1 MVKHKQ
7 AQETKS
13 KVKLY
18 KTKRGWFSALTR
30 FFGLFSFMSKKEV
43 HPIDLND
50 LDALKDADTSD
61 NYKKGIATVATLFGM
76 GAIGAV
82 SPTEVHAATTTVGY
96 SSQVI
101 GSGSTSVSTST
112 SQSMASTSGSTA
124 SQSTSTSSVS
134 QSMQSNSLSVNSVS
148 GSTTSTTIFEGTTTS
163 SMVTENSSNSISG
176 SQAIENSDAASIDHS
191 GSHSNSTPVDSITGS
206 TSLDNE
212 KTSIEESASTSHLEE
227 NGMATILPATGN
239 NDGETSVANRTVTEG
254 NIVQL
259 AENIEEV
266 SNEEELKAALR
277 DASITTIKLKNNIT
291 LNNAITINN
300 GNRNIT
306 IIGDGHYINA
316 LNSDGGIIL
325 NNRGGS
331 AQIKLTIENATLYNT
346 SKYGFVNMSSN
357 GVDTVTY
364 KDVTAYGGTLVWSKT
379 GAGVKTLNLVGN
391 TTLNSVKSYEVDGQS
406 CGTEAFS
413 HRTPDGDKTTALYVS
428 HNINIA
434 DNANVVLNNSATDID
449 MWLLTAISSS
459 STPDNITFI
468 STVKV
473 GDNASLTMEN
483 IGNTEYNI
491 KLDGGL
497 GNHFIVNEN
506 AAVKMSAKVDNVRI
520 IPQLENIL
528 TRGNIELAKGSN
540 VHLEVIT
547 GSNFRVAGTVA
558 NRIDFNGTATLIKQ
572 EGASGPTIYDKNSQA
587 NIEFNWLGIVENT
600 VNFNPGA
607 DVTLIAGKGASNIGS
622 SSLVTA
628 KVNIDDPLRVA
639 FNTDKLETD
648 NGVTYLGNSRI
659 NVNVKN
665 ATIKVDDNDFSEL
678 ISSNKTNINGS
689 SVGVGSVSLNSNST
703 SYANESESLSA
714 SLSFSVATSM
724 AASQLAAVN
733 NGSQVIYGGSTSIYN
748 SQSMSSSLSLSTS
761 ASLSESLSNSV
772 SMSES
777 MSNSV
782 SISESLSNSVSVSAS
797 ESISASVSASES
809 ASTSL
814 SASESTSA
822 SVSASES
829 TSASVSA
836 SESTSASVSAS
847 ESTSASV
854 SASESTSASVSAS
867 ESTSASVSA
876 SESTSASVSASE
888 STSTSVSASES
899 ASTSLSASES
909 TSASVSSSES
919 TSASASTS
927 ESTSALVSASE
938 STSASVS
945 ASESTSASVSA
956 SESLSNSV
964 SMSESLSNSVSM
976 SESLSNSVSM
986 SESLSNSVSMSES
999 LSNSVSMSES
1009 LSNSVSMSESL
1020 SNSQSMSISISEL
1033 ISLSSSESAS
1043 TSLSLSNSTSISIS
1057 SSGNASESLS
1067 DSLSSISSSSS
1078 LSGSTSA
1085 VSDLGSTF
1093 SDNSINYSTSSSL
1106 SIMNNGNGLKTT
1118 NISESGNQTI
1128 MNLNETNSV
1137 NSQKPSQQNEKLPQ
1151 TGNEKHSTAK
1161 LLSLISLEAILLL
1174 LISKKK
1180 KG

>member
-191 GSHSNSTPVDSITGS
+191 GSHSNSTTVDSITGS

-325 NNRGGS
+325 NNSSGS
-331 AQIKLTIENATLYNT
+331 AKIDLTIENATLYNT

-357 GVDTVTY
+357 GADTVTY

-379 GAGVKTLNLVGN
+379 DAGVKTLNLVGN

-413 HRTPDGDKTTALYVS
+413 HRTPDGNKTTALYVS
-428 HNINIA
+428 HTIKIA

-449 MWLLTAISSS
+449 MWLLTDVSSS
-459 STPDNITFI
+459 SAR
-468 STVKV
+468 STVTV
-473 GDNASLTMEN
+473 GNNASLTMEN

-497 GNHFIVNEN
+497 NNRFIVNEN

-528 TRGNIELAKGSN
+528 TRGNIDLAKGSN

-558 NRIDFNGTATLIKQ
+558 NKIDFNGTATLIKQ

-587 NIEFNWLGIVENT
+587 NIEFNWLGIYGNE
-600 VNFNPGA
+600 VNFKPGA

-622 SSLVTA
+622 SSVVTA
-628 KVNIDDPLRVA
+628 TVNIDDPLRVA

-659 NVNVKN
+659 TVNVKN

-782 SISESLSNSVSVSAS
+782 SISESLSNSVSVS
-797 ESISASVSASES
+797 
-809 ASTSL
+809 
-814 SASESTSA
+814 
-822 SVSASES
+822 
-829 TSASVSA
+829 
-836 SESTSASVSAS
+836 
-847 ESTSASV
+847 
-854 SASESTSASVSAS
+854 
-867 ESTSASVSA
+867 
-876 SESTSASVSASE
+876 
-888 STSTSVSASES
+888 
-899 ASTSLSASES
+899 
-909 TSASVSSSES
+909 
-919 TSASASTS
+919 
-927 ESTSALVSASE
+927 
-938 STSASVS
+938 
-945 ASESTSASVSA
+945 
-956 SESLSNSV
+956 ESLSNSA

-986 SESLSNSVSMSES
+986 SESMSNSVSMSES

>member
-191 GSHSNSTPVDSITGS
+191 GSHSNSTTVDSITGS

-266 SNEEELKAALR
+266 SNEEELKAALQ

-325 NNRGGS
+325 NNSSGS
-331 AQIKLTIENATLYNT
+331 AKIDLTIENATLYNT

-357 GVDTVTY
+357 GADTVTY

-379 GAGVKTLNLVGN
+379 DAGVKTLNLVGN

-428 HNINIA
+428 NAINIA

-449 MWLLTAISSS
+449 MWLLTAVPSS
-459 STPDNITFI
+459 ST
-468 STVKV
+468 STVTV
-473 GDNASLTMEN
+473 GKNASLTMEN

-497 GNHFIVNEN
+497 YNYFIVNEN

-547 GSNFRVAGTVA
+547 GSNFRVAGTIA
-558 NRIDFNGTATLIKQ
+558 NKIDFNGTATLIKQ

-587 NIEFNWLGIVENT
+587 NIEFNWLGIGGNA
-600 VNFNPGA
+600 VNFKPGA
-607 DVTLIAGKGASNIGS
+607 DVTLIAGKGASNIGAS
-622 SSLVTA
+622 SAVTTT
-628 KVNIDDPLRVA
+628 VNINDPLRVA

-659 NVNVKN
+659 IVNVKN

-836 SESTSASVSAS
+836 SESISA
-847 ESTSASV
+847 
-854 SASESTSASVSAS
+854 
-867 ESTSASVSA
+867 
-876 SESTSASVSASE
+876 
-888 STSTSVSASES
+888 SVSASES

-909 TSASVSSSES
+909 TS
-919 TSASASTS
+919 
-927 ESTSALVSASE
+927 
-938 STSASVS
+938 
-945 ASESTSASVSA
+945 
-956 SESLSNSV
+956 
-964 SMSESLSNSVSM
+964 
-976 SESLSNSVSM
+976 
-986 SESLSNSVSMSES
+986 
-999 LSNSVSMSES
+999 
-1009 LSNSVSMSESL
+1009 
-1020 SNSQSMSISISEL
+1020 
-1033 ISLSSSESAS
+1033 
-1043 TSLSLSNSTSISIS
+1043 
-1057 SSGNASESLS
+1057 
-1067 DSLSSISSSSS
+1067 
-1078 LSGSTSA
+1078 
-1085 VSDLGSTF
+1085 
-1093 SDNSINYSTSSSL
+1093 
-1106 SIMNNGNGLKTT
+1106 
-1118 NISESGNQTI
+1118 
-1128 MNLNETNSV
+1128 
-1137 NSQKPSQQNEKLPQ
+1137 
-1151 TGNEKHSTAK
+1151 
-1161 LLSLISLEAILLL
+1161 
-1174 LISKKK
+1174 
-1180 KG
+1180 

>member
-191 GSHSNSTPVDSITGS
+191 GSHSNSTTVDSITGS

-266 SNEEELKAALR
+266 SNEEELKAALQ

-331 AQIKLTIENATLYNT
+331 AKIELTIENATLYNT

-357 GVDTVTY
+357 GADTVTY

-379 GAGVKTLNLVGN
+379 DAGFKTLNLVGN

-428 HNINIA
+428 NAINIA

-449 MWLLTAISSS
+449 MWLLTAVPSSS
-459 STPDNITFI
+459 STV
-468 STVKV
+468 TV
-473 GDNASLTMEN
+473 GNNASLTMEN

-491 KLDGGL
+491 KLDGGHITL
-497 GNHFIVNEN
+497 GGKGGSYFIVNEN

-520 IPQLENIL
+520 IPQIENIL
-528 TRGNIELAKGSN
+528 TRGNIYLAKGSN

-547 GSNFRVAGTVA
+547 GSNFRVAGTFA
-558 NRIDFNGTATLIKQ
+558 NKIDFNGTATLIKQ

-587 NIEFNWLGIVENT
+587 NIEFDWLGIGGNK

-622 SSLVTA
+622 SSFVNAT
-628 KVNIDDPLRVA
+628 VNIDDPLRVA

-659 NVNVKN
+659 NVNVTN

-772 SMSES
+772 STSES

-797 ESISASVSASES
+797 ESISASVSASE
-809 ASTSL
+809 
-814 SASESTSA
+814 
-822 SVSASES
+822 
-829 TSASVSA
+829 
-836 SESTSASVSAS
+836 
-847 ESTSASV
+847 
-854 SASESTSASVSAS
+854 
-867 ESTSASVSA
+867 
-876 SESTSASVSASE
+876 
-888 STSTSVSASES
+888 
-899 ASTSLSASES
+899 
-909 TSASVSSSES
+909 
-919 TSASASTS
+919 
-927 ESTSALVSASE
+927 
-938 STSASVS
+938 
-945 ASESTSASVSA
+945 
-956 SESLSNSV
+956 
-964 SMSESLSNSVSM
+964 
-976 SESLSNSVSM
+976 
-986 SESLSNSVSMSES
+986 
-999 LSNSVSMSES
+999 
-1009 LSNSVSMSESL
+1009 
-1020 SNSQSMSISISEL
+1020 
-1033 ISLSSSESAS
+1033 
-1043 TSLSLSNSTSISIS
+1043 
-1057 SSGNASESLS
+1057 
-1067 DSLSSISSSSS
+1067 
-1078 LSGSTSA
+1078 
-1085 VSDLGSTF
+1085 
-1093 SDNSINYSTSSSL
+1093 
-1106 SIMNNGNGLKTT
+1106 
-1118 NISESGNQTI
+1118 
-1128 MNLNETNSV
+1128 
-1137 NSQKPSQQNEKLPQ
+1137 
-1151 TGNEKHSTAK
+1151 
-1161 LLSLISLEAILLL
+1161 
-1174 LISKKK
+1174 
-1180 KG
+1180 

>member
-191 GSHSNSTPVDSITGS
+191 GSHSNSTTVDSITGS

-325 NNRGGS
+325 NNSSGS
-331 AQIKLTIENATLYNT
+331 AKIDLTIENATLYNT

-357 GVDTVTY
+357 GADTVTY

-379 GAGVKTLNLVGN
+379 DAGVKTLNLVGN

-413 HRTPDGDKTTALYVS
+413 HRTPDGNKTTALYVS
-428 HNINIA
+428 HTIKIA

-449 MWLLTAISSS
+449 MWLLTDVSSS
-459 STPDNITFI
+459 SAR
-468 STVKV
+468 STVTV
-473 GDNASLTMEN
+473 GNNASLTMEN

-497 GNHFIVNEN
+497 NNRFIVNEN

-528 TRGNIELAKGSN
+528 TRGNIDLAKGSN

-547 GSNFRVAGTVA
+547 GSNFRVAGTIA
-558 NRIDFNGTATLIKQ
+558 NKIDFNGTATLIKQ

-587 NIEFNWLGIVENT
+587 NIEFNWLGIYGNE
-600 VNFNPGA
+600 VNFKPGA

-622 SSLVTA
+622 SSFVNAT
-628 KVNIDDPLRVA
+628 VNINDPLRVA

-659 NVNVKN
+659 TVNVKN

-777 MSNSV
+777 LSNSVSMSESMSNSV
-782 SISESLSNSVSVSAS
+782 SM
-797 ESISASVSASES
+797 
-809 ASTSL
+809 
-814 SASESTSA
+814 
-822 SVSASES
+822 
-829 TSASVSA
+829 
-836 SESTSASVSAS
+836 
-847 ESTSASV
+847 
-854 SASESTSASVSAS
+854 
-867 ESTSASVSA
+867 
-876 SESTSASVSASE
+876 
-888 STSTSVSASES
+888 
-899 ASTSLSASES
+899 
-909 TSASVSSSES
+909 
-919 TSASASTS
+919 
-927 ESTSALVSASE
+927 
-938 STSASVS
+938 
-945 ASESTSASVSA
+945 

-964 SMSESLSNSVSM
+964 SMSESLSNSASM

>member
-191 GSHSNSTPVDSITGS
+191 GSHSNSTTVDSITGS

-331 AQIKLTIENATLYNT
+331 AKIELTIENATLYNT

-428 HNINIA
+428 HTINIA

-449 MWLLTAISSS
+449 MWLLTAIPSS
-459 STPDNITFI
+459 STTPITPSTFI

-491 KLDGGL
+491 KLDGGF
-497 GNHFIVNEN
+497 GNLFIVNEN

-600 VNFNPGA
+600 VNFKPGA

-628 KVNIDDPLRVA
+628 NVNIDDPLRVA

-659 NVNVKN
+659 NVNVTN

-829 TSASVSA
+829 TS
-836 SESTSASVSAS
+836 
-847 ESTSASV
+847 
-854 SASESTSASVSAS
+854 
-867 ESTSASVSA
+867 
-876 SESTSASVSASE
+876 
-888 STSTSVSASES
+888 
-899 ASTSLSASES
+899 
-909 TSASVSSSES
+909 
-919 TSASASTS
+919 
-927 ESTSALVSASE
+927 
-938 STSASVS
+938 
-945 ASESTSASVSA
+945 
-956 SESLSNSV
+956 
-964 SMSESLSNSVSM
+964 
-976 SESLSNSVSM
+976 
-986 SESLSNSVSMSES
+986 
-999 LSNSVSMSES
+999 
-1009 LSNSVSMSESL
+1009 
-1020 SNSQSMSISISEL
+1020 
-1033 ISLSSSESAS
+1033 
-1043 TSLSLSNSTSISIS
+1043 
-1057 SSGNASESLS
+1057 
-1067 DSLSSISSSSS
+1067 
-1078 LSGSTSA
+1078 
-1085 VSDLGSTF
+1085 
-1093 SDNSINYSTSSSL
+1093 
-1106 SIMNNGNGLKTT
+1106 
-1118 NISESGNQTI
+1118 
-1128 MNLNETNSV
+1128 
-1137 NSQKPSQQNEKLPQ
+1137 
-1151 TGNEKHSTAK
+1151 
-1161 LLSLISLEAILLL
+1161 
-1174 LISKKK
+1174 
-1180 KG
+1180 

>member
-191 GSHSNSTPVDSITGS
+191 GSHSNSTTVDSITGS

-325 NNRGGS
+325 NNSSGS
-331 AQIKLTIENATLYNT
+331 AKIDLTIENATLYNT

-357 GVDTVTY
+357 GADTVTY

-379 GAGVKTLNLVGN
+379 DAGVKTLNLVGN

-428 HNINIA
+428 HAINIA

-449 MWLLTAISSS
+449 MWLLTDVSSS
-459 STPDNITFI
+459 SAR
-468 STVKV
+468 STVTV
-473 GDNASLTMEN
+473 GNNASLTMEN

-497 GNHFIVNEN
+497 YNRFIVNEN

-528 TRGNIELAKGSN
+528 TRGNIDLAKGSN

-558 NRIDFNGTATLIKQ
+558 NKIDFNGTATLIKQ

-587 NIEFNWLGIVENT
+587 NIEFDWLGIGGNK

-622 SSLVTA
+622 SSFVNAT
-628 KVNIDDPLRVA
+628 VNINDPLRVA

-659 NVNVKN
+659 TVNVKN

-678 ISSNKTNINGS
+678 ISSNKTSINGS

-836 SESTSASVSAS
+836 SESISASVSASESASTSLSASESTSASVSASESTSASVSASESTSTSVSTS

-876 SESTSASVSASE
+876 SESTSAS
-888 STSTSVSASES
+888 
-899 ASTSLSASES
+899 
-909 TSASVSSSES
+909 
-919 TSASASTS
+919 ASTS

-945 ASESTSASVSA
+945 A
-956 SESLSNSV
+956 
-964 SMSESLSNSVSM
+964 
-976 SESLSNSVSM
+976 
-986 SESLSNSVSMSES
+986 
-999 LSNSVSMSES
+999 SES

>member
-191 GSHSNSTPVDSITGS
+191 GSHSNSTTVDSITGS
-206 TSLDNE
+206 ISLDNE

-325 NNRGGS
+325 NNRGS
-331 AQIKLTIENATLYNT
+331 ANINLTIENATLYNT

-357 GVDTVTY
+357 GADTVTY

-413 HRTPDGDKTTALYVS
+413 HRTPDGNKTTALYVS
-428 HNINIA
+428 HTIKIA

-449 MWLLTAISSS
+449 MWLLTDVSSS
-459 STPDNITFI
+459 RPHST
-468 STVKV
+468 STVTV
-473 GDNASLTMEN
+473 GNNASLTMEN

-497 GNHFIVNEN
+497 YNNFIVNEN

-528 TRGNIELAKGSN
+528 TRGNIDLAKGSN

-558 NRIDFNGTATLIKQ
+558 NKIDFNGTATLIKQ

-587 NIEFNWLGIVENT
+587 NIEFNWLGIYGNE
-600 VNFNPGA
+600 VNFKPGA

-622 SSLVTA
+622 SSAVTA
-628 KVNIDDPLRVA
+628 TVNIDDPLRVA

-659 NVNVKN
+659 TVNVKN

-777 MSNSV
+777 ASTSLSASESTSASV
-782 SISESLSNSVSVSAS
+782 SASESTSASVSAS

-836 SESTSASVSAS
+836 SESTSTSVSTS

-909 TSASVSSSES
+909 TSASVS
-919 TSASASTS
+919 
-927 ESTSALVSASE
+927 ASE

-956 SESLSNSV
+956 
-964 SMSESLSNSVSM
+964 

>member
-1 MVKHKQ
+1 M
-7 AQETKS
+7 
-13 KVKLY
+13 
-18 KTKRGWFSALTR
+18 
-30 FFGLFSFMSKKEV
+30 
-43 HPIDLND
+43 
-50 LDALKDADTSD
+50 
-61 NYKKGIATVATLFGM
+61 
-76 GAIGAV
+76 
-82 SPTEVHAATTTVGY
+82 
-96 SSQVI
+96 
-101 GSGSTSVSTST
+101 
-112 SQSMASTSGSTA
+112 
-124 SQSTSTSSVS
+124 
-134 QSMQSNSLSVNSVS
+134 
-148 GSTTSTTIFEGTTTS
+148 
-163 SMVTENSSNSISG
+163 
-176 SQAIENSDAASIDHS
+176 
-191 GSHSNSTPVDSITGS
+191 
-206 TSLDNE
+206 
-212 KTSIEESASTSHLEE
+212 
-227 NGMATILPATGN
+227 
-239 NDGETSVANRTVTEG
+239 
-254 NIVQL
+254 
-259 AENIEEV
+259 
-266 SNEEELKAALR
+266 
-277 DASITTIKLKNNIT
+277 
-291 LNNAITINN
+291 
-300 GNRNIT
+300 
-306 IIGDGHYINA
+306 
-316 LNSDGGIIL
+316 
-325 NNRGGS
+325 
-331 AQIKLTIENATLYNT
+331 
-346 SKYGFVNMSSN
+346 
-357 GVDTVTY
+357 TY

-428 HNINIA
+428 HNINIE

-459 STPDNITFI
+459 STPSTPSTFI

-473 GDNASLTMEN
+473 GNNASLTMEN

-491 KLDGGL
+491 KLDGGF

-506 AAVKMSAKVDNVRI
+506 ATVKMSAKVDNVRI

-600 VNFNPGA
+600 VNFKPGA

-622 SSLVTA
+622 SSPVTA
-628 KVNIDDPLRVA
+628 NVNIDDPLRVA

-836 SESTSASVSAS
+836 SESISASVSASESASTSLSASESTSASVSAS

-888 STSTSVSASES
+888 SISASVSASES
-899 ASTSLSASES
+899 ASTS
-909 TSASVSSSES
+909 
-919 TSASASTS
+919 
-927 ESTSALVSASE
+927 
-938 STSASVS
+938 
-945 ASESTSASVSA
+945 
-956 SESLSNSV
+956 
-964 SMSESLSNSVSM
+964 
-976 SESLSNSVSM
+976 
-986 SESLSNSVSMSES
+986 
-999 LSNSVSMSES
+999 
-1009 LSNSVSMSESL
+1009 
-1020 SNSQSMSISISEL
+1020 
-1033 ISLSSSESAS
+1033 
-1043 TSLSLSNSTSISIS
+1043 
-1057 SSGNASESLS
+1057 
-1067 DSLSSISSSSS
+1067 
-1078 LSGSTSA
+1078 
-1085 VSDLGSTF
+1085 
-1093 SDNSINYSTSSSL
+1093 
-1106 SIMNNGNGLKTT
+1106 
-1118 NISESGNQTI
+1118 
-1128 MNLNETNSV
+1128 
-1137 NSQKPSQQNEKLPQ
+1137 
-1151 TGNEKHSTAK
+1151 
-1161 LLSLISLEAILLL
+1161 
-1174 LISKKK
+1174 
-1180 KG
+1180 

>member
-191 GSHSNSTPVDSITGS
+191 GSHSNSTTVDSITGS

-266 SNEEELKAALR
+266 SNEEELKAALQ

-331 AQIKLTIENATLYNT
+331 AKIELTIENATLYNT

-357 GVDTVTY
+357 GADTVTY

-379 GAGVKTLNLVGN
+379 DAGFKTLNLVGN

-428 HNINIA
+428 NAINIA

-449 MWLLTAISSS
+449 MWLLTAVPSSS
-459 STPDNITFI
+459 STV
-468 STVKV
+468 TV
-473 GDNASLTMEN
+473 GNNASLTMEN

-491 KLDGGL
+491 KLDGGHITL
-497 GNHFIVNEN
+497 GGKGGSYFIVNEN

-520 IPQLENIL
+520 IPQIENIL
-528 TRGNIELAKGSN
+528 TRGNIYLAKGSN

-547 GSNFRVAGTVA
+547 GSNFRVAGTFA
-558 NRIDFNGTATLIKQ
+558 NKIDFNGTATLIKQ

-587 NIEFNWLGIVENT
+587 NIEFDWLGIGGNK

-622 SSLVTA
+622 SSFVNAT
-628 KVNIDDPLRVA
+628 VNIDDPLRVA

-659 NVNVKN
+659 NVNVTN

-772 SMSES
+772 STSES

-797 ESISASVSASES
+797 ES
-809 ASTSL
+809 
-814 SASESTSA
+814 
-822 SVSASES
+822 
-829 TSASVSA
+829 
-836 SESTSASVSAS
+836 
-847 ESTSASV
+847 
-854 SASESTSASVSAS
+854 
-867 ESTSASVSA
+867 
-876 SESTSASVSASE
+876 
-888 STSTSVSASES
+888 
-899 ASTSLSASES
+899 
-909 TSASVSSSES
+909 
-919 TSASASTS
+919 
-927 ESTSALVSASE
+927 
-938 STSASVS
+938 
-945 ASESTSASVSA
+945 
-956 SESLSNSV
+956 
-964 SMSESLSNSVSM
+964 
-976 SESLSNSVSM
+976 
-986 SESLSNSVSMSES
+986 
-999 LSNSVSMSES
+999 
-1009 LSNSVSMSESL
+1009 
-1020 SNSQSMSISISEL
+1020 
-1033 ISLSSSESAS
+1033 
-1043 TSLSLSNSTSISIS
+1043 
-1057 SSGNASESLS
+1057 
-1067 DSLSSISSSSS
+1067 
-1078 LSGSTSA
+1078 
-1085 VSDLGSTF
+1085 
-1093 SDNSINYSTSSSL
+1093 
-1106 SIMNNGNGLKTT
+1106 
-1118 NISESGNQTI
+1118 
-1128 MNLNETNSV
+1128 
-1137 NSQKPSQQNEKLPQ
+1137 
-1151 TGNEKHSTAK
+1151 
-1161 LLSLISLEAILLL
+1161 
-1174 LISKKK
+1174 
-1180 KG
+1180 

>member
-191 GSHSNSTPVDSITGS
+191 GSHSNSTTVDSITGS

-266 SNEEELKAALR
+266 SNEEELKAALQ

-325 NNRGGS
+325 NNSSGS
-331 AQIKLTIENATLYNT
+331 AKIDLTIENATLYNT

-357 GVDTVTY
+357 GADTVTY

-379 GAGVKTLNLVGN
+379 DAGVKTLNLVGN

-413 HRTPDGDKTTALYVS
+413 HRTPDGNKTTALYVS
-428 HNINIA
+428 HTIKIA

-449 MWLLTAISSS
+449 MWLLTAGLSS
-459 STPDNITFI
+459 STH
-468 STVKV
+468 SAVKV
-473 GDNASLTMEN
+473 GNNASLTMEN

-497 GNHFIVNEN
+497 YNHFIVNEN

-528 TRGNIELAKGSN
+528 TRGNIDLAKGSN

-558 NRIDFNGTATLIKQ
+558 NKIDFNGTATLIKQ

-587 NIEFNWLGIVENT
+587 NIEFDWLGIGGNK

-622 SSLVTA
+622 SSFVNAT
-628 KVNIDDPLRVA
+628 VNINDPLRVA

-659 NVNVKN
+659 TVNVKN

-782 SISESLSNSVSVSAS
+782 SISESLSNSVSVS
-797 ESISASVSASES
+797 ESLSNSASM
-809 ASTSL
+809 
-814 SASESTSA
+814 
-822 SVSASES
+822 
-829 TSASVSA
+829 
-836 SESTSASVSAS
+836 
-847 ESTSASV
+847 
-854 SASESTSASVSAS
+854 
-867 ESTSASVSA
+867 
-876 SESTSASVSASE
+876 
-888 STSTSVSASES
+888 
-899 ASTSLSASES
+899 
-909 TSASVSSSES
+909 
-919 TSASASTS
+919 
-927 ESTSALVSASE
+927 
-938 STSASVS
+938 
-945 ASESTSASVSA
+945 

-986 SESLSNSVSMSES
+986 SESLSNSVSMSESMSNSVSMSES

>member
-191 GSHSNSTPVDSITGS
+191 GSHSNSTTVDSITGS

-266 SNEEELKAALR
+266 SNEEELKAALQ

-325 NNRGGS
+325 NNSSGS
-331 AQIKLTIENATLYNT
+331 AKIDLTIENATLYNT

-357 GVDTVTY
+357 GADTVTY

-379 GAGVKTLNLVGN
+379 DAGVKTLNLVGN

-428 HNINIA
+428 HAINIA

-449 MWLLTAISSS
+449 MWLLTDVSSS
-459 STPDNITFI
+459 SAR
-468 STVKV
+468 STVTV
-473 GDNASLTMEN
+473 GNNASLTMEN

-497 GNHFIVNEN
+497 YNHFIVNEN

-528 TRGNIELAKGSN
+528 TRGNIDLAKGSN

-558 NRIDFNGTATLIKQ
+558 NKIDFNGTATLIKQ

-587 NIEFNWLGIVENT
+587 NIEFDWLGIGGNK

-622 SSLVTA
+622 SSFVNAT
-628 KVNIDDPLRVA
+628 VNINDPLRVA

-659 NVNVKN
+659 TVNVKN

-678 ISSNKTNINGS
+678 ISSNKTSINGS

-782 SISESLSNSVSVSAS
+782 SISESLSNSVSVSESLSNSASMS
-797 ESISASVSASES
+797 ESLSNSVSMSES
-809 ASTSL
+809 LSNSVSMSESMSNSVSMSESL
-814 SASESTSA
+814 SNSVSMSESLSN
-822 SVSASES
+822 SVSMSES
-829 TSASVSA
+829 LSNSVSM
-836 SESTSASVSAS
+836 SESLSNSVSM
-847 ESTSASV
+847 
-854 SASESTSASVSAS
+854 
-867 ESTSASVSA
+867 
-876 SESTSASVSASE
+876 
-888 STSTSVSASES
+888 
-899 ASTSLSASES
+899 
-909 TSASVSSSES
+909 
-919 TSASASTS
+919 
-927 ESTSALVSASE
+927 
-938 STSASVS
+938 
-945 ASESTSASVSA
+945 

>member
-191 GSHSNSTPVDSITGS
+191 GSHSNSTTVDSITGS

-266 SNEEELKAALR
+266 SNEEELKAALQ

-325 NNRGGS
+325 NNSSGS
-331 AQIKLTIENATLYNT
+331 AKIDLTIENATLYNT

-357 GVDTVTY
+357 GADTVTY

-379 GAGVKTLNLVGN
+379 DAGVKTLNLVGN

-413 HRTPDGDKTTALYVS
+413 HSTPDGDKTTALYVS
-428 HNINIA
+428 NAINIA

-449 MWLLTAISSS
+449 MWLLTAVPSSS
-459 STPDNITFI
+459 ST
-468 STVKV
+468 STVTV
-473 GDNASLTMEN
+473 GNNASLTMEN

-497 GNHFIVNEN
+497 YNDFIVNEN

-528 TRGNIELAKGSN
+528 TRGNIDLAKGSN

-558 NRIDFNGTATLIKQ
+558 NKIDFNGTATLIKQ

-587 NIEFNWLGIVENT
+587 NIEFDWLGIGGNK

-622 SSLVTA
+622 SSFVNAT
-628 KVNIDDPLRVA
+628 VNINDPLRVA

-659 NVNVKN
+659 TVNVKN

-678 ISSNKTNINGS
+678 ISSNKTSINGS

-782 SISESLSNSVSVSAS
+782 SISESLSNSVSVSESLSNSVSMS
-797 ESISASVSASES
+797 ESLSNSVSMSES
-809 ASTSL
+809 L
-814 SASESTSA
+814 SN
-822 SVSASES
+822 SVSM
-829 TSASVSA
+829 
-836 SESTSASVSAS
+836 
-847 ESTSASV
+847 
-854 SASESTSASVSAS
+854 
-867 ESTSASVSA
+867 
-876 SESTSASVSASE
+876 
-888 STSTSVSASES
+888 
-899 ASTSLSASES
+899 
-909 TSASVSSSES
+909 
-919 TSASASTS
+919 
-927 ESTSALVSASE
+927 
-938 STSASVS
+938 
-945 ASESTSASVSA
+945 

>member
-191 GSHSNSTPVDSITGS
+191 GSHSNSTTVDSITGS

-266 SNEEELKAALR
+266 SNEEELKAALQ

-325 NNRGGS
+325 NNSSGS
-331 AQIKLTIENATLYNT
+331 AKIDLTIENATLYNT

-357 GVDTVTY
+357 GADTVTY

-379 GAGVKTLNLVGN
+379 DAGVKTLNLVGN

-428 HNINIA
+428 HAINIA

-449 MWLLTAISSS
+449 MWLLTDVSSS
-459 STPDNITFI
+459 SAR
-468 STVKV
+468 STVTV
-473 GDNASLTMEN
+473 GNNASLTMEN

-497 GNHFIVNEN
+497 NNHFIVNEN

-528 TRGNIELAKGSN
+528 TRGNIDLAKGSN

-558 NRIDFNGTATLIKQ
+558 NKIDFNGTATLIKQ

-587 NIEFNWLGIVENT
+587 NIEFNWLGIYGNE
-600 VNFNPGA
+600 VNFKPGA

-622 SSLVTA
+622 SSAVTA
-628 KVNIDDPLRVA
+628 TVNINDPLRVA

-659 NVNVKN
+659 TVNVKN

-782 SISESLSNSVSVSAS
+782 SISESLSNSVSVSESLSNSASMS
-797 ESISASVSASES
+797 ESLSNSVSMSES
-809 ASTSL
+809 L
-814 SASESTSA
+814 SNSVSMSESMSN
-822 SVSASES
+822 SVSM
-829 TSASVSA
+829 
-836 SESTSASVSAS
+836 
-847 ESTSASV
+847 
-854 SASESTSASVSAS
+854 
-867 ESTSASVSA
+867 
-876 SESTSASVSASE
+876 
-888 STSTSVSASES
+888 
-899 ASTSLSASES
+899 
-909 TSASVSSSES
+909 
-919 TSASASTS
+919 
-927 ESTSALVSASE
+927 
-938 STSASVS
+938 
-945 ASESTSASVSA
+945 

-986 SESLSNSVSMSES
+986 SESLSNSVSMSESLSNSVSMSESLSNSVSMSESMSNSVSMSESLSNSVSMSESLSNSVSMSESLSNSVSMSESLSNSVSMSESLSNSVSMSESLSNSVSMSESMSNSVSMSES

>member
-191 GSHSNSTPVDSITGS
+191 GSHSNSTTVDSITGS

-325 NNRGGS
+325 NNSSGS
-331 AQIKLTIENATLYNT
+331 AKIDLTIENATLYNT

-357 GVDTVTY
+357 GADTVTY

-379 GAGVKTLNLVGN
+379 DAGVKTLNLVGN

-413 HRTPDGDKTTALYVS
+413 HSTPDGDKTTALYVS
-428 HNINIA
+428 NAINIA

-449 MWLLTAISSS
+449 MWLLTAVPSSS
-459 STPDNITFI
+459 ST
-468 STVKV
+468 STVTV
-473 GDNASLTMEN
+473 GNNASLTMEN

-497 GNHFIVNEN
+497 YNDFIVNEN

-528 TRGNIELAKGSN
+528 TRGNIDLAKGSN

-558 NRIDFNGTATLIKQ
+558 NKIDFNGTATLIKQ

-587 NIEFNWLGIVENT
+587 NIEFNWLGIYGNE
-600 VNFNPGA
+600 VNFKPGA

-622 SSLVTA
+622 SSFVNAT
-628 KVNIDDPLRVA
+628 VNINDPLRVA

-659 NVNVKN
+659 TVNVKN

-678 ISSNKTNINGS
+678 ISSNETKINGS

-782 SISESLSNSVSVSAS
+782 SISESLSNSVSV
-797 ESISASVSASES
+797 
-809 ASTSL
+809 
-814 SASESTSA
+814 
-822 SVSASES
+822 
-829 TSASVSA
+829 
-836 SESTSASVSAS
+836 
-847 ESTSASV
+847 
-854 SASESTSASVSAS
+854 
-867 ESTSASVSA
+867 
-876 SESTSASVSASE
+876 
-888 STSTSVSASES
+888 
-899 ASTSLSASES
+899 
-909 TSASVSSSES
+909 
-919 TSASASTS
+919 
-927 ESTSALVSASE
+927 
-938 STSASVS
+938 
-945 ASESTSASVSA
+945 
-956 SESLSNSV
+956 
-964 SMSESLSNSVSM
+964 
-976 SESLSNSVSM
+976 

>member
-191 GSHSNSTPVDSITGS
+191 GSHSNSTTVDSITGS

-266 SNEEELKAALR
+266 SNEEELKAALQ

-325 NNRGGS
+325 NNSSGR
-331 AQIKLTIENATLYNT
+331 AKINLTIENATLYNT

-357 GVDTVTY
+357 GADTVTY

-379 GAGVKTLNLVGN
+379 DAGVKTLNLVGN

-428 HNINIA
+428 HAINIA

-449 MWLLTAISSS
+449 MWLLTDVSSS
-459 STPDNITFI
+459 SAR
-468 STVKV
+468 STVTV
-473 GDNASLTMEN
+473 GNNASLTMEN

-497 GNHFIVNEN
+497 NNHFIVNEN

-528 TRGNIELAKGSN
+528 TRGNIDLAKGSN

-558 NRIDFNGTATLIKQ
+558 NKIDFNGTATLIKQ
-572 EGASGPTIYDKNSQA
+572 EGASGPTIYDKNSQV
-587 NIEFNWLGIVENT
+587 NIEFNWLGIYGNE
-600 VNFNPGA
+600 VNFKPGA

-622 SSLVTA
+622 SSFVNAT
-628 KVNIDDPLRVA
+628 VNINDPLRVA

-659 NVNVKN
+659 TVNVKN

-782 SISESLSNSVSVSAS
+782 SISESLSNSVSVSESLSNSASMS
-797 ESISASVSASES
+797 ESLSNSVSMSES
-809 ASTSL
+809 L
-814 SASESTSA
+814 SNSVSMSESMSN
-822 SVSASES
+822 SVSM
-829 TSASVSA
+829 
-836 SESTSASVSAS
+836 
-847 ESTSASV
+847 
-854 SASESTSASVSAS
+854 
-867 ESTSASVSA
+867 
-876 SESTSASVSASE
+876 
-888 STSTSVSASES
+888 
-899 ASTSLSASES
+899 
-909 TSASVSSSES
+909 
-919 TSASASTS
+919 
-927 ESTSALVSASE
+927 
-938 STSASVS
+938 
-945 ASESTSASVSA
+945 

-986 SESLSNSVSMSES
+986 SESLSNSVSMSESLSNSVSMSESLSNSVSMSESMSNSVSMSESLSNSVSMSESLSNSVSMSESLSNSVSMSESLSNSVSMSESLSNSVSMSESLSNSVSMSESMSNSVSMSES

>member
-191 GSHSNSTPVDSITGS
+191 GSHSNSTTVDSITGS

-266 SNEEELKAALR
+266 SNEEELKAALQ

-325 NNRGGS
+325 NNSSGS
-331 AQIKLTIENATLYNT
+331 AKIDLTIENATLYNT

-357 GVDTVTY
+357 GADTVTY

-379 GAGVKTLNLVGN
+379 YAGVKTLNLVGN

-428 HNINIA
+428 HAINIA

-449 MWLLTAISSS
+449 MWLLTDVSSS
-459 STPDNITFI
+459 SAR
-468 STVKV
+468 STVTV
-473 GDNASLTMEN
+473 GNNASLTMEN

-497 GNHFIVNEN
+497 YNRFIVNEN

-528 TRGNIELAKGSN
+528 TRGNIDLAKGSN

-558 NRIDFNGTATLIKQ
+558 NKIDFNGTATLIKQ

-587 NIEFNWLGIVENT
+587 NIEFNWLGIGGNE
-600 VNFNPGA
+600 VNFKPGA

-622 SSLVTA
+622 SSFVTA
-628 KVNIDDPLRVA
+628 TVNINDPLRVA

-659 NVNVKN
+659 TVNVKN

-782 SISESLSNSVSVSAS
+782 SISESLSNSVSVS
-797 ESISASVSASES
+797 ESLSNSASM
-809 ASTSL
+809 
-814 SASESTSA
+814 
-822 SVSASES
+822 
-829 TSASVSA
+829 
-836 SESTSASVSAS
+836 
-847 ESTSASV
+847 
-854 SASESTSASVSAS
+854 
-867 ESTSASVSA
+867 
-876 SESTSASVSASE
+876 
-888 STSTSVSASES
+888 
-899 ASTSLSASES
+899 
-909 TSASVSSSES
+909 
-919 TSASASTS
+919 
-927 ESTSALVSASE
+927 
-938 STSASVS
+938 
-945 ASESTSASVSA
+945 

-964 SMSESLSNSVSM
+964 SMSESLSNSVSMSESLSNSVSMSESLSNSVSMSESLSNSVSMSESMSNSVSM

>member
-191 GSHSNSTPVDSITGS
+191 GSHSNSTTVDSITGS

-325 NNRGGS
+325 NNRGS
-331 AQIKLTIENATLYNT
+331 AKIDLTIENATLYNT

-357 GVDTVTY
+357 GADTVTY

-413 HRTPDGDKTTALYVS
+413 HRTPDGNKTTALYVS
-428 HNINIA
+428 HTIKIA

-449 MWLLTAISSS
+449 MWLLTDVSSS
-459 STPDNITFI
+459 SAR
-468 STVKV
+468 STVTV
-473 GDNASLTMEN
+473 GNNASLTMEN

-491 KLDGGL
+491 KLDGGHITL
-497 GNHFIVNEN
+497 GGKGGSYFIVNEN

-528 TRGNIELAKGSN
+528 TRGNIDLAKGSN

-587 NIEFNWLGIVENT
+587 NIEFNWLGIKGNE

-628 KVNIDDPLRVA
+628 NVNIDDPLRVA

-659 NVNVKN
+659 NVNVTN

-867 ESTSASVSA
+867 ESISA
-876 SESTSASVSASE
+876 
-888 STSTSVSASES
+888 SVSASES

-909 TSASVSSSES
+909 TSASVSASE
-919 TSASASTS
+919 SASTS
-927 ESTSALVSASE
+927 LSASE

-956 SESLSNSV
+956 SESLSNSVSMSESLSNSV

>member
-191 GSHSNSTPVDSITGS
+191 GSHSNSTTVDSITGS

-266 SNEEELKAALR
+266 SNEEELKAALQ

-316 LNSDGGIIL
+316 LNRNGGIIL
-325 NNRGGS
+325 NNSSGS
-331 AQIKLTIENATLYNT
+331 AKIDLTIENATLYNT

-357 GVDTVTY
+357 GADTVTY

-379 GAGVKTLNLVGN
+379 DAGVKTLNLVGN

-413 HRTPDGDKTTALYVS
+413 HSTPDGDKTTALYVS
-428 HNINIA
+428 NAINIA

-449 MWLLTAISSS
+449 MWLLTAVPSSS
-459 STPDNITFI
+459 ST
-468 STVKV
+468 STVTV
-473 GDNASLTMEN
+473 GNNASLTMEN

-497 GNHFIVNEN
+497 YNDFIVNEN

-528 TRGNIELAKGSN
+528 TRGNIDLAKGSN

-547 GSNFRVAGTVA
+547 GSNFRVAGTIA
-558 NRIDFNGTATLIKQ
+558 NKIDFNGTATLIKQ

-587 NIEFNWLGIVENT
+587 NIEFDWLGIGGNE
-600 VNFNPGA
+600 VNFKPGA

-622 SSLVTA
+622 SSFVTA
-628 KVNIDDPLRVA
+628 TVNINDPLRVA

-659 NVNVKN
+659 TVNVKN

-782 SISESLSNSVSVSAS
+782 SISESLSNSVSVS
-797 ESISASVSASES
+797 ESLSNSVSM
-809 ASTSL
+809 
-814 SASESTSA
+814 
-822 SVSASES
+822 
-829 TSASVSA
+829 
-836 SESTSASVSAS
+836 
-847 ESTSASV
+847 
-854 SASESTSASVSAS
+854 
-867 ESTSASVSA
+867 
-876 SESTSASVSASE
+876 
-888 STSTSVSASES
+888 
-899 ASTSLSASES
+899 
-909 TSASVSSSES
+909 
-919 TSASASTS
+919 
-927 ESTSALVSASE
+927 
-938 STSASVS
+938 
-945 ASESTSASVSA
+945 

-964 SMSESLSNSVSM
+964 SMSESLSNSVSMSESMSNSVSMSESLSNSASMSESLSNSVSMSESLSNSVSMSESLSNSVSMSESLSNSVSMSESMSNSVSM

-1067 DSLSSISSSSS
+1067 DSLSSISRSSS

>member
-191 GSHSNSTPVDSITGS
+191 GSHSNSTTVDSITGS

-266 SNEEELKAALR
+266 SNEEELKAALQ

-325 NNRGGS
+325 NNSSGS
-331 AQIKLTIENATLYNT
+331 AKIDLTIENATLYNT

-357 GVDTVTY
+357 GADTVTY

-379 GAGVKTLNLVGN
+379 YAGVKTLNLVGN

-428 HNINIA
+428 HAINIA

-449 MWLLTAISSS
+449 MWLLTAVSSS
-459 STPDNITFI
+459 STP

-473 GDNASLTMEN
+473 GNNASLTMEN

-497 GNHFIVNEN
+497 NNHFIVNEN

-528 TRGNIELAKGSN
+528 TRGNIDLAKGSN

-558 NRIDFNGTATLIKQ
+558 NKIDFNGTATLIKQ

-587 NIEFNWLGIVENT
+587 NIEFNWLGIGGNE
-600 VNFNPGA
+600 VNFKPGA

-622 SSLVTA
+622 SSAVTA
-628 KVNIDDPLRVA
+628 TVNINDPLRVA

-659 NVNVKN
+659 TVNVKN

-782 SISESLSNSVSVSAS
+782 SISESLSNSVSVS
-797 ESISASVSASES
+797 
-809 ASTSL
+809 
-814 SASESTSA
+814 
-822 SVSASES
+822 
-829 TSASVSA
+829 
-836 SESTSASVSAS
+836 
-847 ESTSASV
+847 
-854 SASESTSASVSAS
+854 
-867 ESTSASVSA
+867 
-876 SESTSASVSASE
+876 
-888 STSTSVSASES
+888 
-899 ASTSLSASES
+899 
-909 TSASVSSSES
+909 
-919 TSASASTS
+919 
-927 ESTSALVSASE
+927 
-938 STSASVS
+938 
-945 ASESTSASVSA
+945 
-956 SESLSNSV
+956 ESLSNSA

-986 SESLSNSVSMSES
+986 SESMSNSVSMSES

>member
-191 GSHSNSTPVDSITGS
+191 GSHSNSTTVDSITGS

-266 SNEEELKAALR
+266 SNEEELKAALQ

-325 NNRGGS
+325 NNSSGS
-331 AQIKLTIENATLYNT
+331 AKIDLTIENATLYNT

-357 GVDTVTY
+357 GADTVTY

-379 GAGVKTLNLVGN
+379 DAGVKTLNLVGN

-428 HNINIA
+428 HAINIA

-449 MWLLTAISSS
+449 MWLLTDVSSS
-459 STPDNITFI
+459 RTH
-468 STVKV
+468 STVTV
-473 GDNASLTMEN
+473 GNNASLTMEN

-497 GNHFIVNEN
+497 YNHFIVNEN

-528 TRGNIELAKGSN
+528 TRGNIDLAKGSN

-558 NRIDFNGTATLIKQ
+558 NKIDFNGTATLIKQ

-587 NIEFNWLGIVENT
+587 NIEFDWLGIGGNK

-622 SSLVTA
+622 SSAVTA
-628 KVNIDDPLRVA
+628 TVNIDDPLRVA

-659 NVNVKN
+659 TVNVKN

-782 SISESLSNSVSVSAS
+782 SISESLSNSVSVS
-797 ESISASVSASES
+797 ESLSNSASM
-809 ASTSL
+809 
-814 SASESTSA
+814 
-822 SVSASES
+822 
-829 TSASVSA
+829 
-836 SESTSASVSAS
+836 
-847 ESTSASV
+847 
-854 SASESTSASVSAS
+854 
-867 ESTSASVSA
+867 
-876 SESTSASVSASE
+876 
-888 STSTSVSASES
+888 
-899 ASTSLSASES
+899 
-909 TSASVSSSES
+909 
-919 TSASASTS
+919 
-927 ESTSALVSASE
+927 
-938 STSASVS
+938 
-945 ASESTSASVSA
+945 

-986 SESLSNSVSMSES
+986 SESLSNSVSMSESMSNSVSMSES

>member
-191 GSHSNSTPVDSITGS
+191 GSHSNSTTVDSITGS

-266 SNEEELKAALR
+266 SNEEELKAALQ

-325 NNRGGS
+325 NNSSGS
-331 AQIKLTIENATLYNT
+331 AKIDLTIENATLYNT

-357 GVDTVTY
+357 GADTVTY

-379 GAGVKTLNLVGN
+379 YAGVKTLNLVGN

-428 HNINIA
+428 HAINIA

-449 MWLLTAISSS
+449 MWLLTAVSSS
-459 STPDNITFI
+459 STP

-473 GDNASLTMEN
+473 GNNASLTMEN

-497 GNHFIVNEN
+497 NNHFIVNEN

-528 TRGNIELAKGSN
+528 TRGNIDLAKGSN

-558 NRIDFNGTATLIKQ
+558 NKIDFNGTATLIKQ

-587 NIEFNWLGIVENT
+587 NIEFNWLGIGGNE
-600 VNFNPGA
+600 VNFKPGA

-622 SSLVTA
+622 SSAVTA
-628 KVNIDDPLRVA
+628 IVNINDPLRVA

-659 NVNVKN
+659 TVNVKN

-782 SISESLSNSVSVSAS
+782 SISESLSNSVSVSESLSNSASMS
-797 ESISASVSASES
+797 ESLSNSVSMSES
-809 ASTSL
+809 L
-814 SASESTSA
+814 SNSVSMSESMSN
-822 SVSASES
+822 SVSM
-829 TSASVSA
+829 
-836 SESTSASVSAS
+836 
-847 ESTSASV
+847 
-854 SASESTSASVSAS
+854 
-867 ESTSASVSA
+867 
-876 SESTSASVSASE
+876 
-888 STSTSVSASES
+888 
-899 ASTSLSASES
+899 
-909 TSASVSSSES
+909 
-919 TSASASTS
+919 
-927 ESTSALVSASE
+927 
-938 STSASVS
+938 
-945 ASESTSASVSA
+945 

-986 SESLSNSVSMSES
+986 SESLSNSVSMSESLSNSVSMSESLSNSVSMSESMSNSVSMSESLSNSVSMSESLSNSVSMSESLSNSVSMSESLSNSVSMSESLSNSVSMSESLSNSVSMSESMSNSVSMSES

>member
-191 GSHSNSTPVDSITGS
+191 GSHSNSTTVDSITGS

-266 SNEEELKAALR
+266 SNEEELKAALQ

-316 LNSDGGIIL
+316 LNRNGGIIL
-325 NNRGGS
+325 NNSSGS
-331 AQIKLTIENATLYNT
+331 AKIDLTIENATLYNT

-357 GVDTVTY
+357 GEDTVTY

-379 GAGVKTLNLVGN
+379 YAGVKTLNLVGN

-428 HNINIA
+428 NAINIA

-449 MWLLTAISSS
+449 MWLLTAVPSSS
-459 STPDNITFI
+459 ST
-468 STVKV
+468 STVTV
-473 GDNASLTMEN
+473 GKNASLTMEN

-497 GNHFIVNEN
+497 YNYFIVNEN
-506 AAVKMSAKVDNVRI
+506 AAV
-520 IPQLENIL
+520 
-528 TRGNIELAKGSN
+528 
-540 VHLEVIT
+540 
-547 GSNFRVAGTVA
+547 
-558 NRIDFNGTATLIKQ
+558 
-572 EGASGPTIYDKNSQA
+572 
-587 NIEFNWLGIVENT
+587 
-600 VNFNPGA
+600 
-607 DVTLIAGKGASNIGS
+607 
-622 SSLVTA
+622 
-628 KVNIDDPLRVA
+628 
-639 FNTDKLETD
+639 
-648 NGVTYLGNSRI
+648 
-659 NVNVKN
+659 VK
-665 ATIKVDDNDFSEL
+665 
-678 ISSNKTNINGS
+678 
-689 SVGVGSVSLNSNST
+689 
-703 SYANESESLSA
+703 
-714 SLSFSVATSM
+714 
-724 AASQLAAVN
+724 
-733 NGSQVIYGGSTSIYN
+733 
-748 SQSMSSSLSLSTS
+748 
-761 ASLSESLSNSV
+761 
-772 SMSES
+772 
-777 MSNSV
+777 
-782 SISESLSNSVSVSAS
+782 
-797 ESISASVSASES
+797 
-809 ASTSL
+809 
-814 SASESTSA
+814 
-822 SVSASES
+822 
-829 TSASVSA
+829 
-836 SESTSASVSAS
+836 
-847 ESTSASV
+847 
-854 SASESTSASVSAS
+854 
-867 ESTSASVSA
+867 
-876 SESTSASVSASE
+876 
-888 STSTSVSASES
+888 
-899 ASTSLSASES
+899 
-909 TSASVSSSES
+909 
-919 TSASASTS
+919 
-927 ESTSALVSASE
+927 
-938 STSASVS
+938 
-945 ASESTSASVSA
+945 
-956 SESLSNSV
+956 
-964 SMSESLSNSVSM
+964 
-976 SESLSNSVSM
+976 
-986 SESLSNSVSMSES
+986 
-999 LSNSVSMSES
+999 
-1009 LSNSVSMSESL
+1009 
-1020 SNSQSMSISISEL
+1020 
-1033 ISLSSSESAS
+1033 
-1043 TSLSLSNSTSISIS
+1043 
-1057 SSGNASESLS
+1057 
-1067 DSLSSISSSSS
+1067 
-1078 LSGSTSA
+1078 
-1085 VSDLGSTF
+1085 
-1093 SDNSINYSTSSSL
+1093 
-1106 SIMNNGNGLKTT
+1106 
-1118 NISESGNQTI
+1118 
-1128 MNLNETNSV
+1128 
-1137 NSQKPSQQNEKLPQ
+1137 
-1151 TGNEKHSTAK
+1151 
-1161 LLSLISLEAILLL
+1161 
-1174 LISKKK
+1174 
-1180 KG
+1180 

>member
-191 GSHSNSTPVDSITGS
+191 GSHSNSTTVDSITGS

-325 NNRGGS
+325 NNSSGR
-331 AQIKLTIENATLYNT
+331 AKINLTIENATLYNT

-357 GVDTVTY
+357 GADTVTY

-379 GAGVKTLNLVGN
+379 DAGVKTLNLVGN

-413 HRTPDGDKTTALYVS
+413 HRTPDGNKTTALYVS
-428 HNINIA
+428 HTIKIA

-449 MWLLTAISSS
+449 MWLLTDVSSS
-459 STPDNITFI
+459 SAR
-468 STVKV
+468 STVTV
-473 GDNASLTMEN
+473 GNNASLTMEN

-497 GNHFIVNEN
+497 NNRFIVNEN

-528 TRGNIELAKGSN
+528 TRGNIDLAKGSN

-558 NRIDFNGTATLIKQ
+558 NKIDFNGTATLIKQ

-587 NIEFNWLGIVENT
+587 NIEFNWLGIYGNE
-600 VNFNPGA
+600 VNFKPGA

-622 SSLVTA
+622 SSAVTA
-628 KVNIDDPLRVA
+628 TVNIDDPLRVA

-659 NVNVKN
+659 TVNVKN

-777 MSNSV
+777 
-782 SISESLSNSVSVSAS
+782 
-797 ESISASVSASES
+797 

-836 SESTSASVSAS
+836 
-847 ESTSASV
+847 
-854 SASESTSASVSAS
+854 
-867 ESTSASVSA
+867 
-876 SESTSASVSASE
+876 
-888 STSTSVSASES
+888 
-899 ASTSLSASES
+899 
-909 TSASVSSSES
+909 
-919 TSASASTS
+919 
-927 ESTSALVSASE
+927 
-938 STSASVS
+938 
-945 ASESTSASVSA
+945 
-956 SESLSNSV
+956 
-964 SMSESLSNSVSM
+964 SESLSNSVSM

>member
-82 SPTEVHAATTTVGY
+82 SPTEVRAATTTVGY

-191 GSHSNSTPVDSITGS
+191 GSHSNSTTVDSITGS

-266 SNEEELKAALR
+266 SNEEELKAALQ

-325 NNRGGS
+325 NNSSGS
-331 AQIKLTIENATLYNT
+331 AKIDLTIENATLYNT

-357 GVDTVTY
+357 GADTVTY

-379 GAGVKTLNLVGN
+379 DAGVKTLNLVGN

-428 HNINIA
+428 HAINIA

-449 MWLLTAISSS
+449 MWLLTAVSSS
-459 STPDNITFI
+459 DIEST
-468 STVKV
+468 STVTV
-473 GDNASLTMEN
+473 GNNASLTMEN

-497 GNHFIVNEN
+497 YNYFRVNEN

-520 IPQLENIL
+520 IPQLKNIL
-528 TRGNIELAKGSN
+528 TRGNIDLAKGSN

-547 GSNFRVAGTVA
+547 GSNFRVAGTIA
-558 NRIDFNGTATLIKQ
+558 NKIDFNGTATLIKQ

-587 NIEFNWLGIVENT
+587 NIEFNWLGIGGNE
-600 VNFNPGA
+600 VNFKPGA
-607 DVTLIAGKGASNIGS
+607 DVTLIAGKGASNIGAS
-622 SSLVTA
+622 SFVAAT
-628 KVNIDDPLRVA
+628 VNINDPLRVA

-659 NVNVKN
+659 TVNVKN

-836 SESTSASVSAS
+836 SESTSTSVSTS

-899 ASTSLSASES
+899 
-909 TSASVSSSES
+909 TSAS
-919 TSASASTS
+919 
-927 ESTSALVSASE
+927 VSASE

-956 SESLSNSV
+956 SESTSASV
-964 SMSESLSNSVSM
+964 SASESTFASVSTSESTSASVSA

>member
-191 GSHSNSTPVDSITGS
+191 GSHSNSTTVDSITGS

-325 NNRGGS
+325 NNRGS
-331 AQIKLTIENATLYNT
+331 AKIDLTIENATLYNT

-357 GVDTVTY
+357 GADTVTY

-379 GAGVKTLNLVGN
+379 DAGVKTLNLVGN

-413 HRTPDGDKTTALYVS
+413 HSTPDGDKTTALYVS
-428 HNINIA
+428 NAINIA

-449 MWLLTAISSS
+449 MWLLTAVSSSS
-459 STPDNITFI
+459 ST

-473 GDNASLTMEN
+473 GNNASLTMEN

-497 GNHFIVNEN
+497 YNYFKVNEN

-528 TRGNIELAKGSN
+528 TRGNIDLAKGSN

-558 NRIDFNGTATLIKQ
+558 NKIDFNGTATLIKQ

-587 NIEFNWLGIVENT
+587 NIEFDWLGIGGNK

-607 DVTLIAGKGASNIGS
+607 DVTLIAGKGASNIGAS
-622 SSLVTA
+622 SFVTA
-628 KVNIDDPLRVA
+628 TVNIEDPLRVA

-659 NVNVKN
+659 TVNVKN

-836 SESTSASVSAS
+836 SESISASVSASESASTSLSASESTSASVSAS

-888 STSTSVSASES
+888 SISASVSASES

-909 TSASVSSSES
+909 TSCLLY
-919 TSASASTS
+919 TS
-927 ESTSALVSASE
+927 
-938 STSASVS
+938 
-945 ASESTSASVSA
+945 
-956 SESLSNSV
+956 
-964 SMSESLSNSVSM
+964 
-976 SESLSNSVSM
+976 
-986 SESLSNSVSMSES
+986 
-999 LSNSVSMSES
+999 
-1009 LSNSVSMSESL
+1009 
-1020 SNSQSMSISISEL
+1020 
-1033 ISLSSSESAS
+1033 
-1043 TSLSLSNSTSISIS
+1043 
-1057 SSGNASESLS
+1057 
-1067 DSLSSISSSSS
+1067 
-1078 LSGSTSA
+1078 
-1085 VSDLGSTF
+1085 
-1093 SDNSINYSTSSSL
+1093 
-1106 SIMNNGNGLKTT
+1106 
-1118 NISESGNQTI
+1118 
-1128 MNLNETNSV
+1128 
-1137 NSQKPSQQNEKLPQ
+1137 PSPRD
-1151 TGNEKHSTAK
+1151 
-1161 LLSLISLEAILLL
+1161 
-1174 LISKKK
+1174 
-1180 KG
+1180 

>member
-191 GSHSNSTPVDSITGS
+191 GSHSNSTTVDSITGS

-259 AENIEEV
+259 AENIKEV

-325 NNRGGS
+325 NNRGS
-331 AQIKLTIENATLYNT
+331 AKIDLTIENATLYNT

-357 GVDTVTY
+357 GADTVTY

-379 GAGVKTLNLVGN
+379 DAGVKTLNLVGN

-413 HRTPDGDKTTALYVS
+413 HSTPDGDKTTALYVS
-428 HNINIA
+428 NEINIA

-449 MWLLTAISSS
+449 MWLLTAVPSSS
-459 STPDNITFI
+459 ST

-473 GDNASLTMEN
+473 GNNASLTMEN

-497 GNHFIVNEN
+497 DNRFIVNEN

-520 IPQLENIL
+520 IPQLKNIL
-528 TRGNIELAKGSN
+528 TQGNIDLAKGSN

-547 GSNFRVAGTVA
+547 GSNFRVAGTIA
-558 NRIDFNGTATLIKQ
+558 NKIDFNGTATLIKQ

-587 NIEFNWLGIVENT
+587 NIEFDWLGIRGNE
-600 VNFNPGA
+600 VNFKPGA

-622 SSLVTA
+622 SSFVTA

-659 NVNVKN
+659 IVDVKN

-678 ISSNKTNINGS
+678 ISSNRTGINGS

-714 SLSFSVATSM
+714 SLSFSIATSM
-724 AASQLAAVN
+724 ATSQLAAVN

-748 SQSMSSSLSLSTS
+748 SQSASTSLSQSTS
-761 ASLSESLSNSV
+761 TSTSL
-772 SMSES
+772 
-777 MSNSV
+777 
-782 SISESLSNSVSVSAS
+782 IQ
-797 ESISASVSASES
+797 SES

-814 SASESTSA
+814 SQSASASTSL
-822 SVSASES
+822 SQ
-829 TSASVSA
+829 
-836 SESTSASVSAS
+836 
-847 ESTSASV
+847 
-854 SASESTSASVSAS
+854 
-867 ESTSASVSA
+867 
-876 SESTSASVSASE
+876 
-888 STSTSVSASES
+888 SES
-899 ASTSLSASES
+899 ASTSLSQ
-909 TSASVSSSES
+909 
-919 TSASASTS
+919 SASASTS
-927 ESTSALVSASE
+927 LSQSASTS
-938 STSASVS
+938 
-945 ASESTSASVSA
+945 
-956 SESLSNSV
+956 
-964 SMSESLSNSVSM
+964 
-976 SESLSNSVSM
+976 
-986 SESLSNSVSMSES
+986 
-999 LSNSVSMSES
+999 
-1009 LSNSVSMSESL
+1009 
-1020 SNSQSMSISISEL
+1020 
-1033 ISLSSSESAS
+1033 ISLSQSESAS
-1043 TSLSLSNSTSISIS
+1043 TSLSQSESASISLS
-1057 SSGNASESLS
+1057 QSESAS
-1067 DSLSSISSSSS
+1067 ISLS
-1078 LSGSTSA
+1078 
-1085 VSDLGSTF
+1085 
-1093 SDNSINYSTSSSL
+1093 
-1106 SIMNNGNGLKTT
+1106 
-1118 NISESGNQTI
+1118 
-1128 MNLNETNSV
+1128 
-1137 NSQKPSQQNEKLPQ
+1137 
-1151 TGNEKHSTAK
+1151 
-1161 LLSLISLEAILLL
+1161 
-1174 LISKKK
+1174 
-1180 KG
+1180 

>member
-191 GSHSNSTPVDSITGS
+191 GSHSNSTTVDSITGS

-325 NNRGGS
+325 NNSSGS
-331 AQIKLTIENATLYNT
+331 AKIDLTIENATLYNT

-357 GVDTVTY
+357 GADTVTY

-379 GAGVKTLNLVGN
+379 DAGVKTLNLVGN

-428 HNINIA
+428 HAINIA

-449 MWLLTAISSS
+449 MWLLTDVSSS
-459 STPDNITFI
+459 SAR
-468 STVKV
+468 STVTV
-473 GDNASLTMEN
+473 GNNASLTMEN

-497 GNHFIVNEN
+497 YNHFIVNEN

-528 TRGNIELAKGSN
+528 TRGNIDLAKGSN

-558 NRIDFNGTATLIKQ
+558 NKIDFNGTATLIKQ

-587 NIEFNWLGIVENT
+587 NIEFNWLGIYGNE
-600 VNFNPGA
+600 VNFKPGA

-622 SSLVTA
+622 SSFVNAT
-628 KVNIDDPLRVA
+628 VNINDPLRVA

-659 NVNVKN
+659 TVNVKN

-678 ISSNKTNINGS
+678 ISSNKTSINGS

-782 SISESLSNSVSVSAS
+782 SISESLSNSVSVSESLSNSASMS
-797 ESISASVSASES
+797 ESLSNSVSMSES
-809 ASTSL
+809 LSNSVSMSESMSNSVSMSESL
-814 SASESTSA
+814 SNSVSMSESLSN
-822 SVSASES
+822 SVSMSES
-829 TSASVSA
+829 LSNSVSM
-836 SESTSASVSAS
+836 SESLSNSVSMS
-847 ESTSASV
+847 ESLSNSV
-854 SASESTSASVSAS
+854 SMSESLSNSVSMS
-867 ESTSASVSA
+867 ESMSNSVSM
-876 SESTSASVSASE
+876 SESLSNSVSMSE
-888 STSTSVSASES
+888 SLSNSVSMSES
-899 ASTSLSASES
+899 LSN
-909 TSASVSSSES
+909 SVSM
-919 TSASASTS
+919 
-927 ESTSALVSASE
+927 
-938 STSASVS
+938 
-945 ASESTSASVSA
+945 

-1020 SNSQSMSISISEL
+1020 SNSQSISISISEL

>member
-1 MVKHKQ
+1 
-7 AQETKS
+7 
-13 KVKLY
+13 
-18 KTKRGWFSALTR
+18 
-30 FFGLFSFMSKKEV
+30 
-43 HPIDLND
+43 
-50 LDALKDADTSD
+50 
-61 NYKKGIATVATLFGM
+61 
-76 GAIGAV
+76 
-82 SPTEVHAATTTVGY
+82 
-96 SSQVI
+96 
-101 GSGSTSVSTST
+101 
-112 SQSMASTSGSTA
+112 
-124 SQSTSTSSVS
+124 
-134 QSMQSNSLSVNSVS
+134 
-148 GSTTSTTIFEGTTTS
+148 
-163 SMVTENSSNSISG
+163 MVTENSSNSISG

-191 GSHSNSTPVDSITGS
+191 GSHSNSTTVDSITGS

-325 NNRGGS
+325 NNSSGR
-331 AQIKLTIENATLYNT
+331 ANINLTIENATLYNT

-357 GVDTVTY
+357 GADTVTY

-413 HRTPDGDKTTALYVS
+413 HRTPDGNKTTALYVS
-428 HNINIA
+428 HAINIV

-449 MWLLTAISSS
+449 MWLLTESIRH
-459 STPDNITFI
+459 STSIVT
-468 STVKV
+468 V

-497 GNHFIVNEN
+497 YNKFIVNEN

-528 TRGNIELAKGSN
+528 TRGNIDLAKGSN

-558 NRIDFNGTATLIKQ
+558 NKIDFNGTATLIKQ

-628 KVNIDDPLRVA
+628 NVNIDDPLRVA

-678 ISSNKTNINGS
+678 ISSNRTDINGS

-836 SESTSASVSAS
+836 SESTSAS
-847 ESTSASV
+847 
-854 SASESTSASVSAS
+854 
-867 ESTSASVSA
+867 
-876 SESTSASVSASE
+876 
-888 STSTSVSASES
+888 
-899 ASTSLSASES
+899 
-909 TSASVSSSES
+909 
-919 TSASASTS
+919 ASTS

-956 SESLSNSV
+956 
-964 SMSESLSNSVSM
+964 

>member
-191 GSHSNSTPVDSITGS
+191 GSHSNSTTVDSITGS

-325 NNRGGS
+325 NNSSGS
-331 AQIKLTIENATLYNT
+331 AKIDLTIENATLYNT

-357 GVDTVTY
+357 GADTVTY

-379 GAGVKTLNLVGN
+379 DAGVKTLNLVGN

-413 HRTPDGDKTTALYVS
+413 HRTPDGNKTTALYVS
-428 HNINIA
+428 HTIKIA

-449 MWLLTAISSS
+449 MWLLTDVSSS
-459 STPDNITFI
+459 SAR
-468 STVKV
+468 STVTV
-473 GDNASLTMEN
+473 GNNASLTMEN

-497 GNHFIVNEN
+497 NNRFIVNEN

-528 TRGNIELAKGSN
+528 TRGNIDLAKGSN

-558 NRIDFNGTATLIKQ
+558 NKIDFNGTATLIKQ

-587 NIEFNWLGIVENT
+587 NIEFNWLGIYGNE
-600 VNFNPGA
+600 VNFKPGA

-622 SSLVTA
+622 SSAVTA
-628 KVNIDDPLRVA
+628 TVNIDDPLRVA

-659 NVNVKN
+659 TVNVKN

-782 SISESLSNSVSVSAS
+782 SISESLSNSVSVSESLSNSASMS
-797 ESISASVSASES
+797 ESLSNSVSMSES
-809 ASTSL
+809 LSNSVSMSESMSNSVSMSESL
-814 SASESTSA
+814 SNSVSMSESLSN
-822 SVSASES
+822 SVSMSES
-829 TSASVSA
+829 LSNSVSM
-836 SESTSASVSAS
+836 SESLSNSVSMS
-847 ESTSASV
+847 ESLSNSV
-854 SASESTSASVSAS
+854 SMSESLSNSVSMS
-867 ESTSASVSA
+867 ESMSNSVSM
-876 SESTSASVSASE
+876 SESLSNSVSMSE
-888 STSTSVSASES
+888 SLSNSVSMSES
-899 ASTSLSASES
+899 LSN
-909 TSASVSSSES
+909 SVSM
-919 TSASASTS
+919 
-927 ESTSALVSASE
+927 
-938 STSASVS
+938 
-945 ASESTSASVSA
+945 

>member
-191 GSHSNSTPVDSITGS
+191 GSHSNSTTVDSITGS

-325 NNRGGS
+325 NNSSGS
-331 AQIKLTIENATLYNT
+331 AKIDLTIENATLYNT

-357 GVDTVTY
+357 GADTVTY

-379 GAGVKTLNLVGN
+379 DAGVKTLNLVGN

-413 HRTPDGDKTTALYVS
+413 HRTPDGNKTTALYVS
-428 HNINIA
+428 HTIKIA

-449 MWLLTAISSS
+449 MWLLTDVSSS
-459 STPDNITFI
+459 SAR
-468 STVKV
+468 STVTV

-497 GNHFIVNEN
+497 NNRFIVNEN

-528 TRGNIELAKGSN
+528 TRGNIDLAKGSN

-558 NRIDFNGTATLIKQ
+558 NKIDFNGTATLIKQ

-587 NIEFNWLGIVENT
+587 NIEFNWLGIYGNE
-600 VNFNPGA
+600 VNFKPGA

-622 SSLVTA
+622 SSAVTA
-628 KVNIDDPLRVA
+628 TVNIDDPLRVA

-659 NVNVKN
+659 TVNVKN

-782 SISESLSNSVSVSAS
+782 SISESLSNSVSVS
-797 ESISASVSASES
+797 ESLSNSVSM
-809 ASTSL
+809 
-814 SASESTSA
+814 
-822 SVSASES
+822 
-829 TSASVSA
+829 
-836 SESTSASVSAS
+836 
-847 ESTSASV
+847 
-854 SASESTSASVSAS
+854 
-867 ESTSASVSA
+867 
-876 SESTSASVSASE
+876 
-888 STSTSVSASES
+888 
-899 ASTSLSASES
+899 
-909 TSASVSSSES
+909 
-919 TSASASTS
+919 
-927 ESTSALVSASE
+927 
-938 STSASVS
+938 
-945 ASESTSASVSA
+945 

-964 SMSESLSNSVSM
+964 SMSESLSNSVSMRESLSNSVSMSESLSNSVSMSESMSNSVSMSESLSNSVSMSESLSNSASM

>member
-191 GSHSNSTPVDSITGS
+191 GSHSNSTTVDSITGS

-266 SNEEELKAALR
+266 SNEEELKAALQ

-325 NNRGGS
+325 NNSSGS
-331 AQIKLTIENATLYNT
+331 AKIDLTIENATLYNT

-357 GVDTVTY
+357 GADTVTY

-379 GAGVKTLNLVGN
+379 DAGVKTLNLVGN

-413 HRTPDGDKTTALYVS
+413 HRTPDGNKTTALYVS
-428 HNINIA
+428 HTIKIA

-449 MWLLTAISSS
+449 MWLLTDVSSS
-459 STPDNITFI
+459 SAR
-468 STVKV
+468 STVTV
-473 GDNASLTMEN
+473 GNNASLTMEN

-497 GNHFIVNEN
+497 YNDFIVNEN

-528 TRGNIELAKGSN
+528 TRGNIDLAKGSN

-558 NRIDFNGTATLIKQ
+558 NKIDFNGTATLIKQ

-587 NIEFNWLGIVENT
+587 NIEFNWLGIYGNE
-600 VNFNPGA
+600 VNFKPGA

-622 SSLVTA
+622 SSAVTA
-628 KVNIDDPLRVA
+628 TVNINDPLRVA

-659 NVNVKN
+659 TVNVKN

-782 SISESLSNSVSVSAS
+782 SISESLSNSVSVSESLSNSASMS
-797 ESISASVSASES
+797 ESLSNSVSMSES
-809 ASTSL
+809 LSNSVSMSESMSNSVSMSESL
-814 SASESTSA
+814 SNSVSMSESLSN
-822 SVSASES
+822 SVSMSES
-829 TSASVSA
+829 LSNSVSM
-836 SESTSASVSAS
+836 SESLSNSVSMS
-847 ESTSASV
+847 ESLSNSV
-854 SASESTSASVSAS
+854 SMSESLSNSVSMS
-867 ESTSASVSA
+867 ESMSNSVSM
-876 SESTSASVSASE
+876 SESLSNSVSM
-888 STSTSVSASES
+888 
-899 ASTSLSASES
+899 
-909 TSASVSSSES
+909 
-919 TSASASTS
+919 
-927 ESTSALVSASE
+927 
-938 STSASVS
+938 
-945 ASESTSASVSA
+945 

>member
-191 GSHSNSTPVDSITGS
+191 GSHSNSTTVDSITGS

-259 AENIEEV
+259 AENIKEV

-325 NNRGGS
+325 NNRGS
-331 AQIKLTIENATLYNT
+331 AKIDLTIENATLYNT

-357 GVDTVTY
+357 GADTVTY

-379 GAGVKTLNLVGN
+379 DAGVKMLNLVGN

-413 HRTPDGDKTTALYVS
+413 HSTPDGDKTTALYVS
-428 HNINIA
+428 NEINIE

-449 MWLLTAISSS
+449 MWLLTTVPSSS
-459 STPDNITFI
+459 ST

-473 GDNASLTMEN
+473 GNNASLTMEN

-497 GNHFIVNEN
+497 YNNFRVNEN

-520 IPQLENIL
+520 IPQLKNIL
-528 TRGNIELAKGSN
+528 TQGNIDLAKGSN

-547 GSNFRVAGTVA
+547 GSNFRVAGTFA
-558 NRIDFNGTATLIKQ
+558 NKIDFNGTATLIKQ

-587 NIEFNWLGIVENT
+587 NIEFDWLGIGENGNA

-622 SSLVTA
+622 SSFVTA
-628 KVNIDDPLRVA
+628 TVNINDPLRVA

-659 NVNVKN
+659 TVNVKN

-678 ISSNKTNINGS
+678 ISSNRTDINGS

-714 SLSFSVATSM
+714 SLSFSIATSM
-724 AASQLAAVN
+724 ATSQLAAVN

-748 SQSMSSSLSLSTS
+748 SQSASTSLSQSTS
-761 ASLSESLSNSV
+761 TSTSL
-772 SMSES
+772 
-777 MSNSV
+777 
-782 SISESLSNSVSVSAS
+782 IQ
-797 ESISASVSASES
+797 SES

-814 SASESTSA
+814 SQSASASTSL
-822 SVSASES
+822 SQ
-829 TSASVSA
+829 
-836 SESTSASVSAS
+836 
-847 ESTSASV
+847 
-854 SASESTSASVSAS
+854 
-867 ESTSASVSA
+867 
-876 SESTSASVSASE
+876 
-888 STSTSVSASES
+888 SES
-899 ASTSLSASES
+899 ASTSLSQ
-909 TSASVSSSES
+909 
-919 TSASASTS
+919 SASASTS
-927 ESTSALVSASE
+927 
-938 STSASVS
+938 
-945 ASESTSASVSA
+945 
-956 SESLSNSV
+956 LS
-964 SMSESLSNSVSM
+964 
-976 SESLSNSVSM
+976 
-986 SESLSNSVSMSES
+986 
-999 LSNSVSMSES
+999 
-1009 LSNSVSMSESL
+1009 
-1020 SNSQSMSISISEL
+1020 Q
-1033 ISLSSSESAS
+1033 SAS
-1043 TSLSLSNSTSISIS
+1043 TSISLSQ
-1057 SSGNASESLS
+1057 SES
-1067 DSLSSISSSSS
+1067 
-1078 LSGSTSA
+1078 A
-1085 VSDLGSTF
+1085 
-1093 SDNSINYSTSSSL
+1093 
-1106 SIMNNGNGLKTT
+1106 
-1118 NISESGNQTI
+1118 
-1128 MNLNETNSV
+1128 
-1137 NSQKPSQQNEKLPQ
+1137 
-1151 TGNEKHSTAK
+1151 
-1161 LLSLISLEAILLL
+1161 
-1174 LISKKK
+1174 
-1180 KG
+1180 

>member
-191 GSHSNSTPVDSITGS
+191 GSHSNSTTVDSITGS

-325 NNRGGS
+325 NNRGS
-331 AQIKLTIENATLYNT
+331 AKIDLTIENATLYNT

-357 GVDTVTY
+357 GADTVTY

-379 GAGVKTLNLVGN
+379 DAGVKTLNLVGN

-428 HNINIA
+428 NFINIA

-449 MWLLTAISSS
+449 MWLLTAVPSSS
-459 STPDNITFI
+459 ST
-468 STVKV
+468 STVTV
-473 GDNASLTMEN
+473 GNNASLTMEN

-497 GNHFIVNEN
+497 HNNFIVNEN

-528 TRGNIELAKGSN
+528 TRGNIDLAKGSN

-547 GSNFRVAGTVA
+547 GSNFRVAGTIA
-558 NRIDFNGTATLIKQ
+558 NKIDFNGTATLIKQ

-622 SSLVTA
+622 SSLLTA
-628 KVNIDDPLRVA
+628 NVNIDDPLRVA

-659 NVNVKN
+659 TVNVKN

-748 SQSMSSSLSLSTS
+748 SQSASTSLSQSTS
-761 ASLSESLSNSV
+761 TSTSL
-772 SMSES
+772 
-777 MSNSV
+777 
-782 SISESLSNSVSVSAS
+782 IQ
-797 ESISASVSASES
+797 SES

-814 SASESTSA
+814 SQSASASTSL
-822 SVSASES
+822 SQ
-829 TSASVSA
+829 
-836 SESTSASVSAS
+836 
-847 ESTSASV
+847 
-854 SASESTSASVSAS
+854 
-867 ESTSASVSA
+867 
-876 SESTSASVSASE
+876 
-888 STSTSVSASES
+888 SES
-899 ASTSLSASES
+899 ASTSLSQ
-909 TSASVSSSES
+909 
-919 TSASASTS
+919 SASASTS
-927 ESTSALVSASE
+927 LSQSASTS
-938 STSASVS
+938 
-945 ASESTSASVSA
+945 
-956 SESLSNSV
+956 
-964 SMSESLSNSVSM
+964 
-976 SESLSNSVSM
+976 
-986 SESLSNSVSMSES
+986 
-999 LSNSVSMSES
+999 
-1009 LSNSVSMSESL
+1009 
-1020 SNSQSMSISISEL
+1020 
-1033 ISLSSSESAS
+1033 ISLSQSESAS
-1043 TSLSLSNSTSISIS
+1043 TSLSQSESASISLSQSESASTSLSQSESQSTSLSMSDSVSVSNSGSTSLSESPVNPKPDNPSESISMSEQISTSLSVSTSISTSILDS
-1057 SSGNASESLS
+1057 MNASTSTSLS
-1067 DSLSSISSSSS
+1067 DSISTTISNSSSINSSHSIGTIFPENNESANGSGDIFTSVS
-1078 LSGSTSA
+1078 LDVNNSTNNSGLENTDASVT
-1085 VSDLGSTF
+1085 
-1093 SDNSINYSTSSSL
+1093 
-1106 SIMNNGNGLKTT
+1106 NNRMVVELTEK
-1118 NISESGNQTI
+1118 
-1128 MNLNETNSV
+1128 NSV
-1137 NSQKPSQQNEKLPQ
+1137 ENSDSNGKNNKLPQ
-1151 TGNEKHSTAK
+1151 TGTTSQITTG
-1161 LLSLISLEAILLL
+1161 LLGLGLLSLEAILLL
-1174 LISKKK
+1174 IAKKNK
-1180 KG
+1180 NSQNK

>member
-191 GSHSNSTPVDSITGS
+191 GSHSNSTTVDSITGS

-266 SNEEELKAALR
+266 SNEEELKAALQ

-325 NNRGGS
+325 NNSSGS
-331 AQIKLTIENATLYNT
+331 AKIDLTIENATLYNT

-357 GVDTVTY
+357 GADTVTY

-379 GAGVKTLNLVGN
+379 DAGVKTLNLVGN

-413 HRTPDGDKTTALYVS
+413 HSTPDGDKTTALYVS
-428 HNINIA
+428 NAINIA

-449 MWLLTAISSS
+449 MWLLTDVSSS
-459 STPDNITFI
+459 SAR
-468 STVKV
+468 STVTV
-473 GDNASLTMEN
+473 GNNASLTMEN

-497 GNHFIVNEN
+497 YNDFIVNEN

-528 TRGNIELAKGSN
+528 TRGNIDLAKGSN

-558 NRIDFNGTATLIKQ
+558 NKIDFNGTATLIKQ

-587 NIEFNWLGIVENT
+587 NIEFNWLGIYGNE
-600 VNFNPGA
+600 VNFKPGA

-622 SSLVTA
+622 SSAVTA
-628 KVNIDDPLRVA
+628 TVNINDPLRVA

-659 NVNVKN
+659 TVNVKN

-782 SISESLSNSVSVSAS
+782 SISESLSNSVSVS
-797 ESISASVSASES
+797 ESLSNSVSM
-809 ASTSL
+809 
-814 SASESTSA
+814 
-822 SVSASES
+822 
-829 TSASVSA
+829 
-836 SESTSASVSAS
+836 
-847 ESTSASV
+847 
-854 SASESTSASVSAS
+854 
-867 ESTSASVSA
+867 
-876 SESTSASVSASE
+876 
-888 STSTSVSASES
+888 
-899 ASTSLSASES
+899 
-909 TSASVSSSES
+909 
-919 TSASASTS
+919 
-927 ESTSALVSASE
+927 
-938 STSASVS
+938 
-945 ASESTSASVSA
+945 

-964 SMSESLSNSVSM
+964 SMSESLSNSVSMSESLSNSVSMSESLSNSVSMSESMSNSVSMSESLSNSVSMSESLSNSASM

>member
-191 GSHSNSTPVDSITGS
+191 GSHSNSTTVDSITGS

-266 SNEEELKAALR
+266 SNEEELKAALQ

-316 LNSDGGIIL
+316 LNRNGGIIL
-325 NNRGGS
+325 NNSSGS
-331 AQIKLTIENATLYNT
+331 AKIDLTIENATLYNT

-357 GVDTVTY
+357 GADTVTY

-379 GAGVKTLNLVGN
+379 DAGVKTLNLVGN

-413 HRTPDGDKTTALYVS
+413 HRTPDGNKTTALYVS
-428 HNINIA
+428 HTIKIA

-449 MWLLTAISSS
+449 MWLLTDVSSS
-459 STPDNITFI
+459 SAR
-468 STVKV
+468 STVTV
-473 GDNASLTMEN
+473 GNNASLTMEN

-497 GNHFIVNEN
+497 YNDFIVNEN

-528 TRGNIELAKGSN
+528 TRGNIDLAKGSN

-558 NRIDFNGTATLIKQ
+558 NKIDFNGTATLIKQ

-587 NIEFNWLGIVENT
+587 NIEFDWLGIGGNE
-600 VNFNPGA
+600 VNFKPGA

-622 SSLVTA
+622 SSFVTA
-628 KVNIDDPLRVA
+628 TVNINDPLRVA

-659 NVNVKN
+659 TVNVKN

-782 SISESLSNSVSVSAS
+782 SISESLSNSVSV
-797 ESISASVSASES
+797 
-809 ASTSL
+809 
-814 SASESTSA
+814 
-822 SVSASES
+822 
-829 TSASVSA
+829 
-836 SESTSASVSAS
+836 
-847 ESTSASV
+847 
-854 SASESTSASVSAS
+854 
-867 ESTSASVSA
+867 
-876 SESTSASVSASE
+876 
-888 STSTSVSASES
+888 
-899 ASTSLSASES
+899 
-909 TSASVSSSES
+909 
-919 TSASASTS
+919 
-927 ESTSALVSASE
+927 
-938 STSASVS
+938 
-945 ASESTSASVSA
+945 
-956 SESLSNSV
+956 
-964 SMSESLSNSVSM
+964 
-976 SESLSNSVSM
+976 

>member
-191 GSHSNSTPVDSITGS
+191 GSHSNSTTVDSITGS

-266 SNEEELKAALR
+266 SNEEELKAALQ

-325 NNRGGS
+325 NNSSGS
-331 AQIKLTIENATLYNT
+331 AKIDLTIENATLYNT

-357 GVDTVTY
+357 GADTVTY

-379 GAGVKTLNLVGN
+379 DAGVKTLNLVGN

-413 HRTPDGDKTTALYVS
+413 HRTPDGNKTTALYVS
-428 HNINIA
+428 HTIKIA

-449 MWLLTAISSS
+449 MWLLTDVSSS
-459 STPDNITFI
+459 SAR
-468 STVKV
+468 STVTV
-473 GDNASLTMEN
+473 GNNASLTMEN

-497 GNHFIVNEN
+497 YNDFIVNEN

-528 TRGNIELAKGSN
+528 TRGNIDLAKGSN

-558 NRIDFNGTATLIKQ
+558 NKIDFNGTATLIKQ

-587 NIEFNWLGIVENT
+587 NIEFNWLGIYGNE
-600 VNFNPGA
+600 VNFKPGA

-622 SSLVTA
+622 SSAVTA
-628 KVNIDDPLRVA
+628 TVNINDPLRVA

-659 NVNVKN
+659 TVNVKN

-782 SISESLSNSVSVSAS
+782 SISESLSNSVSVS
-797 ESISASVSASES
+797 ESLSNSASM
-809 ASTSL
+809 
-814 SASESTSA
+814 
-822 SVSASES
+822 
-829 TSASVSA
+829 
-836 SESTSASVSAS
+836 
-847 ESTSASV
+847 
-854 SASESTSASVSAS
+854 
-867 ESTSASVSA
+867 
-876 SESTSASVSASE
+876 
-888 STSTSVSASES
+888 
-899 ASTSLSASES
+899 
-909 TSASVSSSES
+909 
-919 TSASASTS
+919 
-927 ESTSALVSASE
+927 
-938 STSASVS
+938 
-945 ASESTSASVSA
+945 
-956 SESLSNSV
+956 SESLSNSVSMSESLSNSVSMSESMSNSVSMSESLSNSVSMSESLSNSVSMSESLSNSVSMSESLSNSVSMSESLSNSVSMSESLSNSVSMSESMSNSV

>member
-191 GSHSNSTPVDSITGS
+191 GSHSNSTTVDSITGS

-266 SNEEELKAALR
+266 SNEEELKAALQ

-325 NNRGGS
+325 NNSSGS
-331 AQIKLTIENATLYNT
+331 AKIDLTIENATLYNT

-357 GVDTVTY
+357 GADTVTY

-379 GAGVKTLNLVGN
+379 YAGVKTLNLVGN

-428 HNINIA
+428 HAINIA

-449 MWLLTAISSS
+449 MWLLTAVSSS
-459 STPDNITFI
+459 STP

-473 GDNASLTMEN
+473 GNNASLTMEN

-497 GNHFIVNEN
+497 NNHFIVNEN

-528 TRGNIELAKGSN
+528 TRGNIDLAKGSN

-558 NRIDFNGTATLIKQ
+558 NKIDFNGTATLIKQ

-587 NIEFNWLGIVENT
+587 NIEFNWLGIGGNE
-600 VNFNPGA
+600 VNFKPGA

-622 SSLVTA
+622 SSAVTA
-628 KVNIDDPLRVA
+628 TVNINDPLRVA

-659 NVNVKN
+659 TVNVKN

-782 SISESLSNSVSVSAS
+782 SISESLSNSVSVS
-797 ESISASVSASES
+797 ESLSNSASM
-809 ASTSL
+809 
-814 SASESTSA
+814 
-822 SVSASES
+822 
-829 TSASVSA
+829 
-836 SESTSASVSAS
+836 
-847 ESTSASV
+847 
-854 SASESTSASVSAS
+854 
-867 ESTSASVSA
+867 
-876 SESTSASVSASE
+876 
-888 STSTSVSASES
+888 
-899 ASTSLSASES
+899 
-909 TSASVSSSES
+909 
-919 TSASASTS
+919 
-927 ESTSALVSASE
+927 
-938 STSASVS
+938 
-945 ASESTSASVSA
+945 

-964 SMSESLSNSVSM
+964 SMSESLSNSVSMSESMSNSVSM